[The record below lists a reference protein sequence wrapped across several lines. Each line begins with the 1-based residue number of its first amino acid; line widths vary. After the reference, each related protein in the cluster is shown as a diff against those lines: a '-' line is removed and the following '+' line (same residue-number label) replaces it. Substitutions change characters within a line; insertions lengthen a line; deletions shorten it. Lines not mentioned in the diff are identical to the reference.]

1 MKIEKHNAH
10 GMQLIV
16 CLSVKE
22 TLELVE
28 KLLKTS
34 RLSAGTDLNYY
45 VTLPCE
51 FEDDNDKW
59 VPTDLTL
66 VVDDNKSESCLPS
79 YPCGKHVEAMG
90 SIPAGPCTRQEGHDW
105 GCTR

>member
-16 CLSVKE
+16 CLSVSE
-22 TLELVE
+22 VLELVE
-28 KLLKTS
+28 KLSKTGNMVT
-34 RLSAGTDLNYY
+34 RTDLNYY
-45 VTLPCE
+45 VTIPCE

-66 VVDDNKSESCLPS
+66 AVEGPKAEPYLPS
-79 YPCGKHVEAMG
+79 YPCGKHVEARG
-90 SIPAGPCTRQEGHDW
+90 SNPAGHIAGRS
-105 GCTR
+105 